1 MNLEIVTFH
10 FANNYGAV
18 LQAYALQAHL
28 SQYGNVEFLSY
39 EPEHLRK
46 LYSLNP
52 FSCGIHP
59 REIVR
64 RARAIPYKRKQLEL
78 FSNFRKNDL
87 RCANPD
93 TSDIDLAKNILNKA
107 DAVIYG
113 SDQIWNLGITN
124 SDSIYFGD
132 YIDKTVKKIAYAAS
146 FGADNDPN
154 SISQF
159 VKKYLNTFDA
169 LSVREQSGVKLLSDN
184 GVSNADVVCDPVFL
198 LDKDCWINIARK
210 PVENIPENY
219 ILYYALRKDEKLIRA
234 AKKVGKDYGIPMFS
248 IHPNGDRSF
257 MIENQLHKIG
267 PKEFVWLIKNA
278 AYICTNSFHAVAFSS
293 IFKKKVVFHGY
304 ENGKGRVESLLSIL
318 KSPEFFYK
326 DEKGN
331 DIFDLEKAEY
341 KGLKELKQ
349 QSIRYLKD
357 NIKPKESV

>member
-64 RARAIPYKRKQLEL
+64 RARAIPYKRKQFKL

-87 RCANPD
+87 RCANSD
-93 TSDIDLAKNILNKA
+93 TSDIDLAKNIINKA
-107 DAVIYG
+107 EAVIYG

-132 YIDKTVKKIAYAAS
+132 YVDKTVRKIAYAAS

-198 LDKDCWINIARK
+198 LDEDCWINIARK

-234 AKKVGKDYGIPMFS
+234 AKKVGKDYGIPVFS
-248 IHPNGDRSF
+248 IHPNGGRSF

-357 NIKPKESV
+357 NIASDNG

>member
-1 MNLEIVTFH
+1 MNLKIVTFH

-28 SQYGNVEFLSY
+28 SQYGNVELLNY
-39 EPEHLRK
+39 EPEHLKK

-59 REIVR
+59 REIIR
-64 RARAIPYKRKQLEL
+64 RARAIPYKRKQFEF

-87 RCANPD
+87 KCANED
-93 TSDIDLAKNILNKA
+93 TSDIDLAKNVLNQA
-107 DAVIYG
+107 DAIIYG

-132 YIDKTVKKIAYAAS
+132 FVDKTVKKIAYAAS
-146 FGADNDPN
+146 FGADNDLN

-159 VKKYLNTFDA
+159 IKKYLNTFDA
-169 LSVREQSGVKLLSDN
+169 LSVREQSGVKILSDN
-184 GVSNADVVCDPVFL
+184 GVSNADIVCDPVFL

-210 PVENIPENY
+210 PVENIPEKY

-234 AKKVGKDYGIPMFS
+234 AKKVGKDYGIPVLS
-248 IHPNGDRSF
+248 IHPNGNRSF
-257 MIENQLHKIG
+257 MIENQLYKIG
-267 PKEFVWLIKNA
+267 PKEFVWLINNA

-293 IFKKKVVFHGY
+293 IFKKKVVFYGY

-357 NIKPKESV
+357 NIKPKEHV